1 MRNKTTKV
9 IRSYKRVMFMKAFIL
24 NACVAFTE
32 EVVALL
38 FKNVVQASHEYFT
51 H

>member
-32 EVVALL
+32 VVSLL

-51 H
+51 D